1 MEFLRILEGLRT
13 PMGDAFFS
21 LITHLGEETLFIVI
35 ALAVYWCVSKR
46 QGIYLICV
54 GFLGTAVNQFL
65 KLLFRVPRPW
75 VLDENF
81 TIVESARAEAT
92 GYSFP
97 SGHTQSSV
105 GVFGCLGYTAKRR
118 CWRLL
123 CIALC
128 VLVPFS
134 RMYLGVH
141 TPKDVLVSVVLA
153 LAMVFALPPIL
164 DRLLGKKHGM
174 HILFGALTGLTGLI
188 LLFMLTYHYP
198 TDMDAELYA
207 NGLNGA
213 AKILGCFLG
222 VWLGWALEDKYVGFD
237 PAAPLLVQGLKLGGG
252 FAVVLGIKILAKA
265 PLLALFGAAPPA
277 SAVRYFLIAF
287 FAAGVWPMSF
297 ARLGRLGG
305 K

>member
-1 MEFLRILEGLRT
+1 MAFLRLLEGLRT
-13 PMGDAFFS
+13 PLGDGFFS
-21 LITHLGEETLFIVI
+21 MITHLGEETIFIVI
-35 ALAVYWCVSKR
+35 GLAVYWCVSKR
-46 QGIYLICV
+46 QGLCLICV
-54 GFLGTAVNQFL
+54 GFLGTVANQFL

-75 VLDENF
+75 VLDESF

-105 GVFGCLGYTAKRR
+105 GVFGCLAYTARR
-118 CWRLL
+118 RWWRAV

-153 LAMVFALPPIL
+153 LAMVFALPPIM
-164 DRLLGKKHGM
+164 DRLLRKKGGM
-174 HILFGALTGLTGLI
+174 HILLGSLTGLTALA
-188 LLFMLTYHYP
+188 LLFMLLYP
-198 TDMDAELYA
+198 YGADMDADMYQ
-207 NGLNGA
+207 NGLNNA

-222 VWLGWALEDKYVGFD
+222 VWLGWMLEDRYIDFH
-237 PAAPLLVQGLKLGGG
+237 PEAPLPVQALKLGAG
-252 FAVVLGIKILAKA
+252 FAIVLGIKILAKA

-287 FAAGVWPMSF
+287 FAAGIWPMSF
-297 ARLGRLGG
+297 RYM
-305 K
+305 KK

>member
-1 MEFLRILEGLRT
+1 MAFLRLLEGLRT
-13 PMGDAFFS
+13 PLGDAFFS

-35 ALAVYWCVSKR
+35 GLAVYWCVSKR

-54 GFLGTAVNQFL
+54 GFLGTVVNQFL

-75 VLDENF
+75 VLDESF

-97 SGHTQSSV
+97 SGHTQTSV
-105 GVFGCLGYTAKRR
+105 GIFGCLGYGAKRR
-118 CWRLL
+118 WWRAV
-123 CIALC
+123 CVGLC

-141 TPKDVLVSVVLA
+141 TPKDVLVSAALA
-153 LAMVFALPPIL
+153 LVMVFALPPIM
-164 DRLLGKKHGM
+164 DRLLKRKNGM
-174 HILFGALTGLTGLI
+174 HVLFGALTALTAAA
-188 LLFMLTYHYP
+188 LLFMLCHDYG
-198 TDMDAELYA
+198 DVDAAIYE
-207 NGLNGA
+207 NGLNNA

-222 VWLGWALEDKYVGFD
+222 VWLGWTLENRHVGFT
-237 PAAPLLVQGLKLGGG
+237 PEAPVLSQLLKLAGGM
-252 FAVVLGIKILAKA
+252 AIVLAIKVLAKA

-277 SAVRYFLIAF
+277 SGVRYFLIAF

-297 ARLGRLGG
+297 GYLEKLGR

>member
-1 MEFLRILEGLRT
+1 MDFLRVLEGLRT
-13 PMGDAFFS
+13 PFGDGFFS
-21 LITHLGEETLFIVI
+21 LITHLGEETLFIVA
-35 ALAVYWCVSKR
+35 ALTVYWCVSKR

-75 VLDENF
+75 VLDESF

-105 GVFGCLGYTAKRR
+105 GVFGCLGYVARR
-118 CWRLL
+118 RWWRAV

-128 VLVPFS
+128 ILVPFS

-141 TPKDVLVSVVLA
+141 TPKDVLVSAALA
-153 LAMVFALPPIL
+153 LLMVFALPPIM
-164 DRLLGKKHGM
+164 DRLLQKKHGM
-174 HILFGALTGLTGLI
+174 HFLFGALTALSVLS
-188 LLFMLTYHYP
+188 LLFMLSYP
-198 TDMDAELYA
+198 YPADMDADMYQ
-207 NGLNGA
+207 NGLNNT
-213 AKILGCFLG
+213 AKIIGCFLG
-222 VWLGWALEDKYVGFD
+222 VWLGWMVEDKYVGFD
-237 PAAPLLVQGLKLGGG
+237 QAAPLFVQALKLCGG
-252 FAVVLGIKILAKA
+252 FAVVLAIKILAKA

-297 ARLGRLGG
+297 RYMKRQ
-305 K
+305 

>member
-1 MEFLRILEGLRT
+1 MVFLRFLEGLRT
-13 PMGDAFFS
+13 PLGDAFFS
-21 LITHLGEETLFIVI
+21 LITHLGEETLFI
-35 ALAVYWCVSKR
+35 AAGLAVYWCVSKH

-54 GFLGTAVNQFL
+54 GFLGTVVNQFL
-65 KLLFRVPRPW
+65 KLLFRIPRPW

-81 TIVESARAEAT
+81 RIVESARAGAT

-105 GVFGCLGYTAKRR
+105 GVFACLGCIARR
-118 CWRLL
+118 RWWRAV

-141 TPKDVLVSVVLA
+141 TPKDVLVSAVLA
-153 LAMVFALPPIL
+153 LIMVFALPPIM
-164 DRLLGKKHGM
+164 DKLLQKKHGM
-174 HILFGALTGLTGLI
+174 HILFASLTALTALA
-188 LLFMLTYHYP
+188 LLFIVFYP
-198 TDMDAELYA
+198 YGADMDPTIHA
-207 NGLNGA
+207 NGINNC

-222 VWLGWALEDKYVGFD
+222 VWLGWAVEERYVCFTTE
-237 PAAPLLVQGLKLGGG
+237 APLPVQALKLGVG
-252 FAVVLGIKILAKA
+252 FALVLGIKILAKA

-287 FAAGVWPMSF
+287 FAAGLWPMSF
-297 ARLGRLGG
+297 QRLEKIG
-305 K
+305 KK